1 MDQIVSLDLRIA
13 GFKCI
18 TWFFRRSFPFFVE
31 NIFYARNSSHSQQA
45 SRTVDQKT
53 KRDRFDW
60 AGGGGIV
67 AFVALIGWGLKTGK
81 DFDQSITR
89 SWLINN

>member
-1 MDQIVSLDLRIA
+1 MD
-13 GFKCI
+13 
-18 TWFFRRSFPFFVE
+18 
-31 NIFYARNSSHSQQA
+31 NILYSRNSSHSQQA

-60 AGGGGIV
+60 AGGGGGGIV
-67 AFVALIGWGLKTGK
+67 AFIALIGCGLKTGK

-89 SWLINN
+89 S